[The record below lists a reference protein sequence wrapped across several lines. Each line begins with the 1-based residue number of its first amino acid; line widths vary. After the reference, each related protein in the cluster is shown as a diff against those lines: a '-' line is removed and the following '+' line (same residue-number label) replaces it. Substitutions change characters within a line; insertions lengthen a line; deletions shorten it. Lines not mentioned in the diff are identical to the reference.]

1 MTPHTL
7 QRRALISKAFPKWL
21 QMILHHT
28 MKQFPLPNANGFS
41 SIVFNGDRYPMPRCC
56 QNQQSTY
63 TCGTKFLL
71 HSPNSASEGSI
82 CSQGEHLTAW
92 WVNNLEL
99 GRRNTTIVAW
109 LEGVHTSECGSGHMV
124 RLASPACMSCPVC
137 MGARAHGS
145 SSPCALQGVYTLRL
159 HSYRHAHQ
167 CGHWRG
173 RSRHKQWHWQMKP
186 FCHPYCSSYWIGSPQ
201 VVSVLA
207 VAFSLSSWWIVFELM
222 NDARTRKIRAGSD
235 LRHDVLYKY
244 IYIDKFHSK
253 AVYVGL
259 ARAHPSHI
267 QVRYDKPLE
276 VCVSLNCTVHDNHTS
291 WSSCGRC

>member
-1 MTPHTL
+1 MLLENFLYLWNVRHGGVSLSKCMCRTCMQMTVI
-7 QRRALISKAFPKWL
+7 RMWL
-21 QMILHHT
+21 SIKPQATVYETKYTDMHNCNT
-28 MKQFPLPNANGFS
+28 ESGS
-41 SIVFNGDRYPMPRCC
+41 S
-56 QNQQSTY
+56 
-63 TCGTKFLL
+63 
-71 HSPNSASEGSI
+71 
-82 CSQGEHLTAW
+82 
-92 WVNNLEL
+92 
-99 GRRNTTIVAW
+99 
-109 LEGVHTSECGSGHMV
+109 HMV

-159 HSYRHAHQ
+159 HSHRHAHR

-276 VCVSLNCTVHDNHTS
+276 VCVSLNCTVHDNYTS